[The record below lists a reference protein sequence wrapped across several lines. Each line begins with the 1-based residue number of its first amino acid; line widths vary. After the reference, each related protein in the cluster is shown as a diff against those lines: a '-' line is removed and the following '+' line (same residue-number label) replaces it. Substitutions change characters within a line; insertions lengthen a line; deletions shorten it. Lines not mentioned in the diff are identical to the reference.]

1 MLKILYRLKTLGCS
15 LCLVLLTIVMESN
28 PVRRSLLPFPKGARQ
43 MSKSLVRMPLERI
56 EGIILLIRG
65 EKVILDADL
74 AKLYGV
80 TTTRLNEQV
89 KRNKDRFPVDFAF
102 HLTKQEVDN
111 LMSQSATS
119 SSPHGGRR
127 KLPLVFT
134 EHGAIM
140 AANILKS
147 DRAVRASVQVVRA
160 FVKLRQILA
169 SSADLARKLDE
180 LEKKYDHQFKIV
192 FDAIRQLMIPPPP
205 KSKPIGF
212 RPKAL
217 KK

>member
-1 MLKILYRLKTLGCS
+1 
-15 LCLVLLTIVMESN
+15 
-28 PVRRSLLPFPKGARQ
+28 
-43 MSKSLVRMPLERI
+43 MPLERI

-65 EKVILDADL
+65 AKVILDADL

-111 LMSQSATS
+111 LISQSATS
-119 SSPHGGRR
+119 SSQHGGRR

-140 AANILKS
+140 AANILKN
-147 DRAVRASVQVVRA
+147 DRAVRARVQVVRA

-169 SSADLARKLDE
+169 SSADLARKLEE

-205 KSKPIGF
+205 NKPIGF